1 MWGSIVFDNMI
12 YGLQSFWQL
21 RSTIESSTSDYDKE
35 KLQERLAKI
44 SGGVAVLKVS
54 SAISIDARVIGIP
67 AQTLENVILIDVYFV
82 DWRS

>member
-54 SAISIDARVIGIP
+54 AAISIDARVIGIL
-67 AQTLENVILIDVYFV
+67 AQTLDNVILIDVCFV